1 MAQHF
6 QYINKLKGKIAASSL
21 RLEDPADRSLVLE
34 MAIKC
39 ADLNNP
45 TKPTE
50 QCTKWAYSVM
60 QEFFKQ
66 VRRTVEGERGLDLKI
81 SQLSNGFQ
89 FYFIKGDLERK
100 MGIPVSKFMDR
111 NDTNIPRW

>member
-45 TKPTE
+45 SKPTE

-60 QEFFKQ
+60 QEFFVQ
-66 VRRTVEGERGLDLKI
+66 VI
-81 SQLSNGFQ
+81 SLVVKL
-89 FYFIKGDLERK
+89 FIHNAYTPSPLTG
-100 MGIPVSKFMDR
+100 
-111 NDTNIPRW
+111 